1 MATSAQ
7 LKALFKSFA
16 EGDENRFYTYALQIS
31 AHEARRGHGKL
42 AKELRDIIDAAKQNR
57 EKIAFTQQPL
67 PIVQPK
73 GELAN
78 LFSASYPKTRL
89 VEMILDNEVSDRLK
103 RIIKEQ
109 RQVEKLQSHGLS
121 PRRKFLL
128 LGPPG
133 TGKTMT
139 ASALAGELNLPLFV
153 IRLEGVITKF
163 MGETSAKLR
172 LVFDAIKQHRG
183 IYLFDEF
190 DSIGTTRGS
199 INDVGEIRRILN
211 SFLQFID
218 QDNSNSLILSAT
230 NQPGILDYALFRRFD
245 DVIEYSLPGKSNR
258 IKLLEN
264 KLTGFRNPG
273 LNLEKLANESE
284 GLSCAEIC
292 RACEDAVKETIINHK
307 EKVTQKTIEQ
317 MIAER
322 KKYHS
327 KIFNNSTQ
335 SGCEK

>member
-1 MATSAQ
+1 MATSVQ

-16 EGDENRFYTYALQIS
+16 ERDEDRFYSYALQIS
-31 AHEARRGHGKL
+31 AHEARLGHGKL
-42 AKELRDIIDAAKQNR
+42 AKELRDIIDAAKQDK
-57 EKIAFTQQPL
+57 EKITLTKQLL

-78 LFSASYPKTRL
+78 LLSASFPNVRL
-89 VEMILDNEVSDRLK
+89 PEMILDNEVSDRLN

-109 RQVEKLQSHGLS
+109 RQEEQLHSHGLA

-190 DSIGTTRGS
+190 DSIGTTRSS

-218 QDNSNSLILSAT
+218 QDNSNSLILAAT
-230 NQPGILDYALFRRFD
+230 NHPDILDYALFRRFD
-245 DVIEYSLPGKSNR
+245 DVIEFSLPGKGNR

-264 KLTGFRNPG
+264 KLTDFCTPGFNF
-273 LNLEKLANESE
+273 ESLADESE
-284 GLSCAEIC
+284 GLSCAEIT
-292 RACEDAVKETIINHK
+292 RACEDALKETIINHK
-307 EKVTQKTIEQ
+307 ESITPEIIVQ

-322 KKYHS
+322 KKYHGMICKNS
-327 KIFNNSTQ
+327 KQ
-335 SGCEK
+335 SQVQ